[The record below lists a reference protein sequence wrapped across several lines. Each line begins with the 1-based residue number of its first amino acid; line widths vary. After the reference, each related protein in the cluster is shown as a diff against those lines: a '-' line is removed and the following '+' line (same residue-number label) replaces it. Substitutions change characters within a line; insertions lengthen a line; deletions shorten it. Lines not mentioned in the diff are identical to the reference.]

1 MKFFFSR
8 DNKKA
13 EAKRPP
19 LRLLIEM
26 ALGVALAV
34 LFVSVDWEGAID
46 AAVGMRDRFLDHEI
60 FSVREIQVKAGEKV
74 GGSEIVATAG
84 LSHGMSIWRVDP
96 VAIEKKVA
104 RNPWVKR
111 VLVRREFPRRV
122 VIEVEEREAKAIAAL
137 GKLYYVDGDGYIFKP
152 VEPGERTD
160 YPLLTGLKPQDLKYP
175 AAYAARQRI
184 QEALRLNEAM
194 GKEPFALSEI
204 RLLPRDGIV
213 AYPVGHRIALTM
225 GSGDWEDKVKRLRRV
240 AELWKGNEE
249 RLTALDLR
257 FRDQVVARTRK
268 AEAKG
273 RA

>member
-1 MKFFFSR
+1 MKLFSSR

-13 EAKRPP
+13 ETKKLP
-19 LRLLIEM
+19 LRLLIELT
-26 ALGVALAV
+26 LGVVLAL
-34 LFVSVDWEGAID
+34 LFVSVDWERAVD
-46 AAVGMRDRFLDHEI
+46 AALTMRDHFLDHEI

-122 VIEVEEREAKAIAAL
+122 VIEVEEREAKAVAAV
-137 GKLYYVDGDGYIFKP
+137 GRLYYVDADGYIFKP

-184 QEALRLNEAM
+184 QEALRLSDAI

-204 RLLPRDGIV
+204 RLLPREGIV
-213 AYPVGHRIALTM
+213 AYPVGYRLALTM

-240 AELWKGNEE
+240 IALWKGNEE
-249 RLTALDLR
+249 RLAALDLR
-257 FRDQVVARTRK
+257 FRDQVVARARV
-268 AEAKG
+268 EAKG
-273 RA
+273 RT